1 MGDTPGFLGG
11 LSNDDLPMIFSSF
24 SKKSTFWKSLHESF
38 LSRNRDGTPSSTAA
52 SLACSEAALRIVG
65 KIKAADVCGIELK

>member
-1 MGDTPGFLGG
+1 MAWQNAGVVGD
-11 LSNDDLPMIFSSF
+11 S
-24 SKKSTFWKSLHESF
+24 W
-38 LSRNRDGTPSSTAA
+38 GTPSSTAA